1 MDIALREKITVT
13 IAEASALTGIG
24 PKKLMEWA
32 DTDDTFPVFRIG
44 RKRMIEVEMLK
55 EWLRNQCRNRVGMD
69 STKVARI
76 IRRRK
81 K

>member
-1 MDIALREKITVT
+1 MKITLQEKITLT
-13 IAEASALTGIG
+13 IAEASVLTGIG
-24 PKKLMEWA
+24 YKQLEEWA
-32 DTDDTFPVFRIG
+32 ETDDTFPVFRIG
-44 RKRMIEVEMLK
+44 KKRMIEVEMLK

-69 STKVARI
+69 STRVARI

>member
-1 MDIALREKITVT
+1 MDIDLREKITVT
-13 IAEASALTGIG
+13 IAEAAVLTGIG